1 MTLFLCKV
9 QIIYTLVIQKLTI
22 VIYNTIRGFIME
34 KNEIIRENDE
44 HVIFID
50 RLTDHHIEVSNL
62 PKVEKKDK
70 KKKKPKK
77 NKKNK

>member
-1 MTLFLCKV
+1 
-9 QIIYTLVIQKLTI
+9 
-22 VIYNTIRGFIME
+22 ME

-50 RLTDHHIEVSNL
+50 RLTDHHIEVDNL
-62 PKVEKKDK
+62 PKEKKKDK

-77 NKKNK
+77 NKNNK